1 MQNYLTNLGEI
12 NTGCV
17 YQLKYIDETRSA
29 VYIGSTCN
37 LRARL
42 ASHLYNIEFVNSKLY
57 SGIKELGGESAF
69 TVDLLYVGDDY
80 IAVEAKLINL
90 LRPNLN
96 TIIPGRTKKQYC
108 LEFPEQIKTSQ
119 INWRYRN
126 ADEIRQLDR
135 DRYIV
140 RKAYCNNKSKKY
152 YADNIERL
160 RALANSKQV
169 CTCGSFVTHSKKKA
183 HRTSKKHIKGMAIF
197 IVQFKELK
205 KDILR
210 L

>member
-1 MQNYLTNLGEI
+1 MEAFLHTLGEI
-12 NTGCV
+12 GSGCV
-17 YQLKYIDETRSA
+17 YKLKCADQTRHA

-42 ASHLYNIEFVNSKLY
+42 ASHLYNIEFVNSRLY
-57 SGIKELGGESAF
+57 SSIRELGGESNF
-69 TVDLLYVGDDY
+69 NVEILYAGPDY
-80 IAVEAKLINL
+80 VSIEAKLINM

-96 TIIPGRTKKQYC
+96 TIVPGRTKKQYC

-119 INWRYRN
+119 INWRYKN
-126 ADEIRQLDR
+126 AQNIKQLDR
-135 DRYIV
+135 DRYII
-140 RKAYCNNKSKKY
+140 RKAYCNNKSKQY

-160 RALANSKQV
+160 RKLANSKQV

-183 HRTSKKHIKGMAIF
+183 HRSSKKHIKGMDVF
-197 IVQFKELK
+197 INNFREIK